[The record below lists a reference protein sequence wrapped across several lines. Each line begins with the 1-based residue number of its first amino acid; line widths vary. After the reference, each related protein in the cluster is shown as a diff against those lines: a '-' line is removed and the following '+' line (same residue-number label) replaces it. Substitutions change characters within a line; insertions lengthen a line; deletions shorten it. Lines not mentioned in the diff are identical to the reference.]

1 MAAPVTPLNA
11 TAGPPKLDRGDAASM
26 LLACEARV
34 RHAADRLE
42 TAVSAMRELRGVV
55 AEMREVNARHR
66 RDAL

>member
-1 MAAPVTPLNA
+1 
-11 TAGPPKLDRGDAASM
+11 M

-66 RDAL
+66 PDAL